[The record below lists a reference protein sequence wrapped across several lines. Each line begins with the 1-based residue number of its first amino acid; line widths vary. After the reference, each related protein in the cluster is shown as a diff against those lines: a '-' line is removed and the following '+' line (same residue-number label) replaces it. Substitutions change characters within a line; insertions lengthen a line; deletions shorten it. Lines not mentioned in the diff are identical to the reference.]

1 MKINT
6 KMKENTL
13 IENLKN
19 DIIQNKEEN
28 VELKDENLSKIVI
41 DLSID
46 QDIRIKAFEKY
57 FELHNNDSIELMS
70 QITGMYQFS
79 GSKVIQNFLIDLCFK
94 SNISSFL
101 KLEAAKS
108 LLSFYEMEEV
118 FKKEDDKNAIEIK
131 TESNKQIIKRNNER
145 KEKGY
150 YVLNHVCKKIDDIST
165 PCRIEAICSLMEC
178 EKYKYE
184 SDEYFR
190 NIINDSRIDCDYR
203 YKSILSLENKSQIE
217 SKYFIKNSFLDFLMN
232 TQNRTLYRI
241 LAAQY
246 LLQKYDFENEVK
258 EMIENI
264 VLKFAEDAELDYNLR
279 ADASDLLLN
288 LGSENSKKRAREI
301 IEILGSIEGDVKTIF
316 QNAQNVHTKE
326 IEKSVAEIIEF
337 LSLYPTQTKE
347 NSENIPIDFEFVSSN
362 IKNILKDE
370 FNELNHVAKTECYN
384 YLVNNDIVSENN
396 DRKFCSEQCEKQ
408 FNKHNKIKLSLNRIY
423 MDRALYSKFN
433 NSLINILIKI
443 WSYLNSN
450 EYKDEMI
457 IRLLQELEDMSGT
470 CSSGFCSRL
479 VNVISGFGDL
489 NIRISFEDQII
500 SNFTGR
506 LNALARKICNK
517 DSPFYKDK
525 LNDIVELYLNTNLC
539 EKKKIIKI
547 ISKTEKLTELPPMKK
562 IIEEYLKINR
572 EEKINNCV
580 EDFSENVINE
590 MTVES
595 QKFANRQNF
604 LLFFRTHMLA
614 IREEMYEEFKGLIT
628 DTEFD
633 LWIRKAITLYEGVD
647 FLI

>member
-1 MKINT
+1 MKDN
-6 KMKENTL
+6 NTL

-19 DIIQNKEEN
+19 DNLIKIKEDDI
-28 VELKDENLSKIVI
+28 ELKEENLSKIVI
-41 DLSID
+41 DLSIE
-46 QDIRIKAFEKY
+46 QDTRVKAFEKY
-57 FELHNNDSIELMS
+57 FTIYDNDSIELMS

-79 GSKVIQNFLIDLCFK
+79 GSKIIQNFLIALCFE

-118 FKKEDDKNAIEIK
+118 FKKDDDKNAIEIK
-131 TESNKQIIKRNNER
+131 TESNKQIIKRNNKR

-150 YVLNHVCKKIDDIST
+150 HVLNQVCKNLSNIST
-165 PCRIEAICSLMEC
+165 PCKIEAVCSLMDC
-178 EKYKYE
+178 EKYNFE

-190 NIINDSRIDCDYR
+190 NIINDSQIDCDYR
-203 YKSILSLENKSQIE
+203 YKSILSLENKANID
-217 SKYFIKNSFLDFLMN
+217 SKFFMKNAFLDFLLN
-232 TQNRTLYRI
+232 IKNRTMYRI
-241 LAAQY
+241 LSAQY
-246 LLQKYDFENEVK
+246 LLQKYDFDVEING
-258 EMIENI
+258 MIEDI
-264 VLKFAEDAELDYNLR
+264 VLTFAEDNLLDYNLR

-288 LGSENSKKRAREI
+288 LGSEKVKKRALEI
-301 IEILGSIEGDVKTIF
+301 IEILGSVEGNVKTIF

-337 LSLYPTQTKE
+337 LSLYPTHAINNGNVERQE
-347 NSENIPIDFEFVSSN
+347 IDFEYISSQ
-362 IKNILKDE
+362 IKNMLKEE
-370 FNELNHVAKTECYN
+370 FVELNHSVSTDCHN
-384 YLVNNDIVSENN
+384 YLVNNELIQQQDNK
-396 DRKFCSEQCEKQ
+396 KFCSLECEKQ

-443 WSYLNSN
+443 WSYICAN
-450 EYKDEMI
+450 EYENEMK

-479 VNVISGFGDL
+479 VNVISGFGEL
-489 NIRISFEDQII
+489 SVRISFEDQII

-506 LNALARKICNK
+506 LNTLARRICDH
-517 DSPFYKDK
+517 DSPFYTDK
-525 LNDIVELYLNTNLC
+525 LNDVIELYLNSNLC
-539 EKKKIIKI
+539 EKKKIIKNL
-547 ISKTEKLTELPPMKK
+547 SKTEKLTELPPMKK
-562 IIEEYLKINR
+562 IIEEYLKTDR
-572 EEKINNCV
+572 EEKINNCI

-590 MTVES
+590 MTIES

-614 IREEMYEEFKGLIT
+614 IREEMYEEFKNHIT